1 MLTIQ
6 HRKFENETFEI
17 EGVFTEVIE
26 GEALIVEIGPKDRI
40 DDETAEQ
47 FETLEFSMEEDV
59 RISETETLPLAYL
72 LVVEAPGKID
82 PATHEAVERI
92 VADYNSRN
100 QQ

>member
-1 MLTIQ
+1 MLKLQ
-6 HRKFENETFEI
+6 HRIFDNESFEVDGMQTDL
-17 EGVFTEVIE
+17 IE

-47 FETLEFSMEEDV
+47 FETLGFSMEDNTHL
-59 RISETETLPLAYL
+59 SETEILPLAYF
-72 LVVEAPGKID
+72 LVVEAPGKVD
-82 PATHEAVERI
+82 PAIHQAVENI